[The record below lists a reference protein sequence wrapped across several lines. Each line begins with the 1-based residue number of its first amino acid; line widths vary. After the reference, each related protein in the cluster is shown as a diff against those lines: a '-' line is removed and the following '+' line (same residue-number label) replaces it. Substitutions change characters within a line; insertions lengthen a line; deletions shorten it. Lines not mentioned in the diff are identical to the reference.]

1 MGLILAKGPPGRD
14 CLKKWSATVK
24 MAGPAVSNERSFPP
38 NVSAVK

>member
-1 MGLILAKGPPGRD
+1 MGLIFAKGPPGSD

-24 MAGPAVSNERSFPP
+24 MAGPSVSSERSSLP